1 MRLSSDC
8 CTDGSAVRLGRDEE
22 VNRDCNIVKRAGE
35 AIGLHCSCQRP
46 RLVSDGLA
54 AKYQHGFAAG
64 AQERMAHH

>member
-8 CTDGSAVRLGRDEE
+8 YTDGSAVSLGRDE